1 MKKSQNDPLP
11 KIALILALILISA
24 LPWIALGGHS
34 QEQFNFKQI
43 QWQKIKKLEN
53 IMSDPGNIGIY
64 YLSTDP
70 NHQCAD
76 LNFDGKVNFYD
87 YAEWIALGRH
97 SQEQFYFKQIQ
108 WQKLENIMSDLR
120 NIGIYWLSTDPN
132 HQCAD
137 LNFDGIVNFYDYAE
151 YLKMKQ
157 G

>member
-1 MKKSQNDPLP
+1 MEKSQNEPLP

-24 LPWIALGGHS
+24 LPWIAFGGDL
-34 QEQFNFKQI
+34 QEPFNFKQI

-53 IMSDPGNIGIY
+53 IMSDPG
-64 YLSTDP
+64 
-70 NHQCAD
+70 
-76 LNFDGKVNFYD
+76 
-87 YAEWIALGRH
+87 
-97 SQEQFYFKQIQ
+97 
-108 WQKLENIMSDLR
+108 